1 MRATITSVFKIRVRT
16 CANYFLARYHALRA
30 RHDRSRSTTIDRA
43 ATAAATAA
51 AAAATAT
58 AAAAAA
64 AAAAADFRQLS
75 ITANTVAAFM
85 QHPGLTILGPDRP
98 RKNARLEKIA
108 SSRSVGYYRNSKCS
122 SLYYQLRI

>member
-30 RHDRSRSTTIDRA
+30 RRDRSRSTTIDRA
-43 ATAAATAA
+43 AAAAA
-51 AAAATAT
+51 AAAAT
-58 AAAAAA
+58 AA

-98 RKNARLEKIA
+98 RKNARLEKSA
-108 SSRSVGYYRNSKCS
+108 SSRSVGYYRNSKRC
-122 SLYYQLRI
+122 SLYYRLQI

>member
-30 RHDRSRSTTIDRA
+30 RRDRSRSTTIDRA
-43 ATAAATAA
+43 AAAAAA
-51 AAAATAT
+51 AAAAT
-58 AAAAAA
+58 AA

-108 SSRSVGYYRNSKCS
+108 SSRSVGYYRNSKCC
-122 SLYYQLRI
+122 SLYYQLQI

>member
-30 RHDRSRSTTIDRA
+30 RRDRSRSTTIDRA
-43 ATAAATAA
+43 AAATAA
-51 AAAATAT
+51 T
-58 AAAAAA
+58 A

-98 RKNARLEKIA
+98 RKNARLEKTA
-108 SSRSVGYYRNSKCS
+108 SSRSVGHYRNS
-122 SLYYQLRI
+122 